1 MGGPLGYSAVVV
13 HLLQKRSENMS
24 STLIKKSDL
33 IKAYYPDGDGNI
45 VCQGC
50 TMEFQ
55 KDSAEMCLC
64 GMTYNEIVQANADLW
79 DLHGDAVTD
88 VTRLTDD
95 ELQEQYK
102 MESKDNKQSEFVALF
117 RELETKVHNANMKE
131 LSKETRKAVANSD
144 MIKYVT
150 SMSGKASTEL
160 GKKSCNL
167 KYTA

>member
-1 MGGPLGYSAVVV
+1 MLA
-13 HLLQKRSENMS
+13 
-24 STLIKKSDL
+24 
-33 IKAYYPDGDGNI
+33 
-45 VCQGC
+45 
-50 TMEFQ
+50 
-55 KDSAEMCLC
+55 
-64 GMTYNEIVQANADLW
+64 ADRGETSL
-79 DLHGDAVTD
+79 
-88 VTRLTDD
+88 
-95 ELQEQYK
+95 EQQEQYK

>member
-1 MGGPLGYSAVVV
+1 M
-13 HLLQKRSENMS
+13 
-24 STLIKKSDL
+24 
-33 IKAYYPDGDGNI
+33 KAYYPASDGSI

-50 TMEFQ
+50 TMGFEQ
-55 KDSAEMCLC
+55 DSAERCLC
-64 GMTYNEIVQANADLW
+64 GMTYNEVVQANADLW
-79 DLHGDAVTD
+79 DLHGEAVTD

-102 MESKDNKQSEFVALF
+102 LESKDNKHAEFVAVF
-117 RELETKVHNANMKE
+117 RELEAKVHNANMKE